1 MTPNDADRG
10 GQVNDLARRR
20 RSRHWLVAT
29 AIFVLAVVVYIA
41 WASLVPFIVGIVI
54 AYLFLPLVGF
64 AEQRSPR
71 WLQQKRLARPLSIVI
86 VYLLMLGLAAGVVS
100 VFVPL
105 VSEQAAVMKLRAPV
119 YYEQVRKLFFQV
131 FDLYQRVV
139 PEDWQVRMAQSFQQA
154 LANIDKTV
162 QAAVTRVFTIVTQ
175 TIGVILGLLV
185 VPFWMFYVLN
195 DTAHL
200 TQQFF
205 SLIPPRYRRDVYN
218 VQRIMDDVLGSY
230 IRGQL
235 LLCFFIGA
243 FSVIGLLFLGVDFAL
258 LLGTIAGVFEVVPYV
273 GPIIGA
279 IPAVVVAF
287 MQSPILGFW
296 VMVLFI
302 GIQQV
307 ENLLLVPR
315 ITGGSV
321 RLSPAL
327 VMLVLVV
334 GSGIGGIWG
343 MLVAIPVTAV
353 CRDVFRYLYM
363 RLSDQEVPCDEA
375 YARVKGEALEAD
387 VQL

>member
-1 MTPNDADRG
+1 MTPNGTDEGMPAE
-10 GQVNDLARRR
+10 DLTRRR
-20 RSRHWLVAT
+20 RWRHYLVAI
-29 AIFVLAVVVYIA
+29 AVVALAVVVYIA
-41 WASLVPFIVGIVI
+41 WASLVPFLIGMVI
-54 AYLFLPLVGF
+54 AYLVLPLVGF
-64 AEQRSPR
+64 AEKRSPH
-71 WLQQKRLARPLSIVI
+71 WLRQRRLARPLSILI
-86 VYLLMLGLAAGVVS
+86 VYLVILGLVAGVVS

-105 VSEQAAVMKLRAPV
+105 VSEQAAVMKLRVPV
-119 YYEQVRKLFFQV
+119 YYEQARKLFFQV
-131 FDLYQRVV
+131 FDFYQRVV
-139 PEDWQVRMAQSFQQA
+139 PEDWQVRIQESFQQA
-154 LANIDKTV
+154 LANIDRTV

-175 TIGVILGLLV
+175 TVGVILGLLV
-185 VPFWMFYVLN
+185 VPFWVFYVLN
-195 DTAHL
+195 DSARL
-200 TQQFF
+200 TQQLF

-218 VQRIMDDVLGSY
+218 VQMIVDDVLGNY

-243 FSVIGLLFLGVDFAL
+243 FSVIGLMFLRVDFAL
-258 LLGTIAGVFEVVPYV
+258 LLGTVAGVFEVLPYV

-307 ENLLLVPR
+307 ENLFLAPR

-334 GSGIGGIWG
+334 GSGIGGLWG

-353 CRDVFRYLYM
+353 CRDVFRYLYT
-363 RLSDQEVPCDEA
+363 RLSDQEVSCDEA
-375 YARVKGEALEAD
+375 YARVKGEPVEAD

>member
-1 MTPNDADRG
+1 MTLNDADRE
-10 GQVNDLARRR
+10 GQVDGLARRR
-20 RSRHWLVAT
+20 RYRHWLIVIAVL
-29 AIFVLAVVVYIA
+29 VLAVVVYIA
-41 WASLVPFIVGIVI
+41 WASLVPFVIGIVI
-54 AYLFLPLVGF
+54 AYLFLPLVSF
-64 AEQRSPR
+64 AERRSPR
-71 WLQQKRLARPLSIVI
+71 WLHQKHLARPLSIVI

-119 YYEQVRKLFFQV
+119 YYEQVSKLFFQV

-139 PEDWQVRMAQSFQQA
+139 PEDWQVRIAESFQQA
-154 LANIDKTV
+154 LANIDQTV

-185 VPFWMFYVLN
+185 VPFWVFYVLN
-195 DTAHL
+195 DSAHL
-200 TQQFF
+200 TRQLY

-218 VQRIMDDVLGSY
+218 IQRVMDDVLGNY

-235 LLCFFIGA
+235 LLCFFIGV
-243 FSVIGLLFLGVDFAL
+243 FSVIGLLFLKVDFAL
-258 LLGTIAGVFEVVPYV
+258 LLGTVAGVFEVVPYV

-287 MQSPILGFW
+287 MQSPILGLW
-296 VMVLFI
+296 VALLFV
-302 GIQQV
+302 GIQQI
-307 ENLLLVPR
+307 ENLFLAPR

-353 CRDVFRYLYM
+353 LRDVFRYLYM
-363 RLSDQEVPCDEA
+363 RLSDQAVPCDEA

>member
-1 MTPNDADRG
+1 MALKDADRG
-10 GQVNDLARRR
+10 GKVDGLARRR
-20 RSRHWLVAT
+20 RYRHWLVAV
-29 AIFVLAVVVYIA
+29 AILVLAVVVYIA
-41 WASLVPFIVGIVI
+41 WAALVPFVIGIVI

-64 AEQRSPR
+64 AEKRSPR
-71 WLQQKRLARPLSIVI
+71 WLRQKHLARPLSIVI

-105 VSEQAAVMKLRAPV
+105 VSEQAAVMKLRAPI

-131 FDLYQRVV
+131 FDLYQRMV
-139 PEDWQVRMAQSFQQA
+139 PADWQVRIAESFQQA
-154 LANIDKTV
+154 LANVDKTV

-185 VPFWMFYVLN
+185 VPFWVFYVLN
-195 DTAHL
+195 DSANL
-200 TQQFF
+200 SRQSY

-218 VQRIMDDVLGSY
+218 LQRIMDDVLGSY

-235 LLCFFIGA
+235 LLCFFIGS
-243 FSVIGLLFLGVDFAL
+243 FSVIGLLFLKVDFAL
-258 LLGTIAGVFEVVPYV
+258 LLGTIAGIFEVVPYV

-287 MQSPILGFW
+287 MQSPILGLW

-302 GIQQV
+302 GIQQI
-307 ENLLLVPR
+307 ENLLLAPR

-363 RLSDQEVPCDEA
+363 RLSDQAVPCDEA
-375 YARVKGEALEAD
+375 YARVKGEAVE
-387 VQL
+387 

>member
-1 MTPNDADRG
+1 MTPNDEDRRG
-10 GQVNDLARRR
+10 REESLARRR
-20 RSRHWLVAT
+20 RYRHWLVAI
-29 AIFVLAVVVYIA
+29 AALVLAVVVYIA
-41 WASLVPFIVGIVI
+41 WASLVPFVVGIVI

-71 WLQQKRLARPLSIVI
+71 WLQQKHLARPLSIVI
-86 VYLLMLGLAAGVVS
+86 VYLLMLGLVAGVVS

-119 YYEQVRKLFFQV
+119 YYEQVRTLFFQV

-139 PEDWQVRMAQSFQQA
+139 PEDWQVRIAESFQQA

-185 VPFWMFYVLN
+185 VPFWVFYVLN

-200 TQQFF
+200 TQQLY
-205 SLIPPRYRRDVYN
+205 SLLPPRYRRDVYN
-218 VQRIMDDVLGSY
+218 VQRIMDNVLGNY

-235 LLCFFIGA
+235 LLCFFIGS
-243 FSVIGLLFLGVDFAL
+243 FSVIGLLFLKVDFAL
-258 LLGTIAGVFEVVPYV
+258 LLGTVAGVFEVVPYV

-287 MQSPILGFW
+287 MQSPILGLW
-296 VMVLFI
+296 VMVLFV
-302 GIQQV
+302 GIQQI
-307 ENLLLVPR
+307 ENLFLAPR

-334 GSGIGGIWG
+334 GSGLGGLWG

-363 RLSDQEVPCDEA
+363 RLSDQAVPCDEA